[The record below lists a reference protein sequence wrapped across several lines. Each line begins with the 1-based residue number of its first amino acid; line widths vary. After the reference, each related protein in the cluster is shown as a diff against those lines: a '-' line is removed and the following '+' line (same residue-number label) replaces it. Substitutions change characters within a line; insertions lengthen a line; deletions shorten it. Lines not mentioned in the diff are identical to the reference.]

1 VLRQL
6 NSRCKRGFA
15 GGFTLIEMVVVIIIL
30 GILATTVALHI
41 SAQTS
46 HGVVVAADE
55 LRRNLSHVQALALGW
70 GVRLRVAVSA
80 DGTSYSVT
88 CRTALA
94 RAPCIAVGDTVVDP
108 ATGQSFTVTLAG
120 GAISPAS
127 SVLDIDSLGR
137 PVDNTG
143 LLSSNPAMTYTLSG
157 GGRWATVEV
166 QPITGFAVASY

>member
-1 VLRQL
+1 
-6 NSRCKRGFA
+6 
-15 GGFTLIEMVVVIIIL
+15 
-30 GILATTVALHI
+30 
-41 SAQTS
+41 
-46 HGVVVAADE
+46 
-55 LRRNLSHVQALALGW
+55 VQALALGW